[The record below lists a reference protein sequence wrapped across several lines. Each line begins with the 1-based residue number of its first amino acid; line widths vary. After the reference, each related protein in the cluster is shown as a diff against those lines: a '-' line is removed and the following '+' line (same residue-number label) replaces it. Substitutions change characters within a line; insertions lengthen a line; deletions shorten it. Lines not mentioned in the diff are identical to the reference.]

1 MIYIN
6 IMIIDQYNNIEMYST
21 DNKGKFVVAE
31 KLYQNLKKNY
41 KYVTSVSENVYIDK
55 LDAIVNK
62 YNNVYHSTIKMKLAD
77 VKSSTY
83 IDFGIENYKQD
94 PKFEVGVHEFEFGV

>member
-31 KLYQNLKKNY
+31 KLYQNLKK
-41 KYVTSVSENVYIDK
+41 KLQIRDFSIRECVY
-55 LDAIVNK
+55 
-62 YNNVYHSTIKMKLAD
+62 
-77 VKSSTY
+77 
-83 IDFGIENYKQD
+83 
-94 PKFEVGVHEFEFGV
+94 

>member
-1 MIYIN
+1 
-6 IMIIDQYNNIEMYST
+6 MYST

-62 YNNVYHSTIKMKLAD
+62 
-77 VKSSTY
+77 
-83 IDFGIENYKQD
+83 
-94 PKFEVGVHEFEFGV
+94 

>member
-6 IMIIDQYNNIEMYST
+6 IMIIDQYNNIEMQST

-62 YNNVYHSTIKMKLAD
+62 
-77 VKSSTY
+77 
-83 IDFGIENYKQD
+83 
-94 PKFEVGVHEFEFGV
+94 

>member
-62 YNNVYHSTIKMKLAD
+62 
-77 VKSSTY
+77 
-83 IDFGIENYKQD
+83 
-94 PKFEVGVHEFEFGV
+94 

>member
-1 MIYIN
+1 
-6 IMIIDQYNNIEMYST
+6 MIIDQYNNIEMYST

-62 YNNVYHSTIKMKLAD
+62 
-77 VKSSTY
+77 
-83 IDFGIENYKQD
+83 
-94 PKFEVGVHEFEFGV
+94 

>member
-6 IMIIDQYNNIEMYST
+6 IMIIDQYNDIEMYST

-62 YNNVYHSTIKMKLAD
+62 
-77 VKSSTY
+77 
-83 IDFGIENYKQD
+83 
-94 PKFEVGVHEFEFGV
+94 

>member
-31 KLYQNLKKNY
+31 KLYWNLKKNY

-62 YNNVYHSTIKMKLAD
+62 
-77 VKSSTY
+77 
-83 IDFGIENYKQD
+83 
-94 PKFEVGVHEFEFGV
+94 